1 MTRPR
6 AVPAPAPVEIDEVAQ
21 AARYRSLSIW
31 CQLHIAGQGVQLVHS
46 GSLSARLAHL
56 EAQIDAN
63 GIRVQADRH
72 LASLERGAERTHKHI
87 ETLKQQG
94 YGPA

>member
-1 MTRPR
+1 VSRPR
-6 AVPAPAPVEIDEVAQ
+6 SVPTPEPVEIDEVAQ

-31 CQLHIAGQGVQLVHS
+31 CQLHIAGEGVQLVHS
-46 GSLSARLAHL
+46 GSLSDRLAHL
-56 EAQIDAN
+56 EAEIDKN

-72 LASLERGAERTHKHI
+72 LASLERGAERTRQHVAA
-87 ETLKQQG
+87 LKQQG

>member
-1 MTRPR
+1 VKPR

-31 CQLHIAGQGVQLVHS
+31 CQLHIAGEGVQLVHS

-56 EAQIDAN
+56 EAQIDAH

-72 LASLERGAERTHKHI
+72 LASLEAGAERTRQRI
-87 ETLKQQG
+87 ADLQRG
-94 YGPA
+94 GL